1 MFSYNSSV
9 DTSTKYTPHELVFG
23 NKPELPSSITQTPEF
38 KYTYDS
44 YIDQL
49 KLKLNKSHEIAREN
63 LIKCNQKSKTY
74 YDRNATNVTYD
85 IGNKVLL
92 SNEASKP
99 NLSKK
104 LTPKYTGSIRN
115 N

>member
-1 MFSYNSSV
+1 MLLF
-9 DTSTKYTPHELVFG
+9 
-23 NKPELPSSITQTPEF
+23 
-38 KYTYDS
+38 
-44 YIDQL
+44 
-49 KLKLNKSHEIAREN
+49 
-63 LIKCNQKSKTY
+63 

-104 LTPKYTGSIRN
+104 LTPKYTGPYEVIKRNSPTNITIRIKN
-115 N
+115 KNHDVHVNRI